1 MTIEERDYQEDLRA
15 IVEFE
20 KSRER
25 FLNQNQF
32 IKEKELDNWHK
43 DYLKR
48 LNERHKKGYNKTF

>member
-32 IKEKELDNWHK
+32 VKEPVKDPWSS